1 MSLSNNLKR
10 HGRSISDIC
19 GMGLDRIKLGTAAY
33 LKEANAKVV
42 RDHAL
47 RLGEIEIEF
56 VEDLAALQKRANKLQ
71 AKDIELAN
79 MVIDSAF
86 DSKGN
91 VTDKAGAEIF
101 KALRSTSSAKPSTLS
116 LTSFDI

>member
-42 RDHAL
+42 KEHAL

-71 AKDIELAN
+71 SKDIELAN
-79 MVIDSAF
+79 KVMEDVF
-86 DSKGN
+86 DTKGN
-91 VTDKAGAEIF
+91 VKDRAGVLIF
-101 KALRSTSSAKPSTLS
+101 NALRTTNSTDSAAFGLADSK
-116 LTSFDI
+116 